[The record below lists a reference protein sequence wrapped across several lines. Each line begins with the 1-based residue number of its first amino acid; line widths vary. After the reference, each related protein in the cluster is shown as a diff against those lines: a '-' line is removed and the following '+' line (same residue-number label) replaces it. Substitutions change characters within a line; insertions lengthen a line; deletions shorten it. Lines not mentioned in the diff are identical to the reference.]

1 MDITSSTPFSTAAS
15 RNPLRIQPSIQFSP
29 RWKTTRPLR
38 VALVRPPSIVSRYA
52 VAAPLT
58 PPLGLAYLAAT
69 VREAGHQVQVV
80 DGVGEGLR
88 KPRLWK
94 QSTLLRGLTFEEI
107 AGRIQPEP
115 DVIGISCMFSSEW
128 PFAHQLIRVLKQAW
142 PGSLLVGGGEHFN
155 AVPEQSLESCPEL
168 TACVMGEGEET
179 FLEFLE
185 RVSSSTP
192 LEEVA
197 GLAYRS
203 REGSIKR
210 NGPRGRIRNVD
221 DIPWPAWDLIPLE
234 SYLDLELGLATLH
247 GRSMPMLA
255 TRGCPFQCAFCSNV
269 YMWTPLWIPRNPVM
283 VLDEFE
289 LYMKRYRVNDIQFFD
304 PNTIIDKKWILT
316 FADEI
321 TRRDL
326 KISWQI
332 PIGTRPETV
341 DREVAR
347 ALARSGCFT
356 MGFAPESG
364 SSRTLK
370 RINKTISIPH
380 MKRSIRNCLE
390 EGLKVKCNI
399 MLGFPGETHRDVWQ
413 TLKLILE
420 MSRLGVHDTSV
431 YPFSPYPGTPLFE
444 QLRDEGRLPGIYTDP
459 WYLSLNYVEFSSIQS
474 CSEHF
479 NRQMLRIYQ
488 FLGYALFYGTTFLF
502 RPIRIYRLI
511 RGLITG
517 RHETKGETILDLF
530 FRRLMLKTIPTLFS
544 NRHSVRTIFGYLF
557 RWLMHK

>member
-1 MDITSSTPFSTAAS
+1 MKMSSTPFSAEAS
-15 RNPLRIQPSIQFSP
+15 RNPLRIRPSIQFSP
-29 RWKTTRPLR
+29 GWKTARPLR
-38 VALVRPPSIVSRYA
+38 VALVRPPSLVSRYA

-80 DGVGEGLR
+80 DGVGEGLG
-88 KPRLWK
+88 KPRLWRN
-94 QSTLLRGLTFEEI
+94 STLLRGLTFEEI

-128 PFAHQLIRVLKQAW
+128 PYAHQLIQALKRVW
-142 PGSLLVGGGEHFN
+142 PGSLLVGGGEHFS

-168 TACVMGEGEET
+168 AACVMGEGEGT

-192 LEEVA
+192 LNDVA
-197 GLAYRS
+197 GIVYRG
-203 REGSIKR
+203 REGTIKR

-234 SYLDLELGLATLH
+234 SYLDLQLGLATLH

-269 YMWTPLWIPRNPVM
+269 YMWTPLWIPRNPGT

-289 LYMKRYRVNDIQFFD
+289 FYMKRYRVNDIQFFD

-321 TRRDL
+321 IRRNL

-332 PIGTRPETV
+332 PIGTRPESV

-347 ALARSGCFT
+347 ALAGSGCFT

-364 SSRTLK
+364 SPRTLG
-370 RINKTISIPH
+370 RINKTVNIGR
-380 MKRSIRNCLE
+380 MKRSMRDCLE

-399 MLGFPGETHRDVWQ
+399 MLGFPGETHRDVWK

-420 MSRLGVHDTSV
+420 MSWLGVHDTSV
-431 YPFSPYPGTPLFE
+431 YPFSPYPGTPLFD

-459 WYLSLNYVEFSSIQS
+459 WYLSLNYVEFSSLKS
-474 CSEHF
+474 GSEHF
-479 NRQMLRIYQ
+479 GRQILRIYQ
-488 FLGYALFYGTTFLF
+488 FLGYAFFYGTTFLF
-502 RPIRIYRLI
+502 RPIRIFRLI
-511 RGLITG
+511 RGLISG

-544 NRHSVRTIFGYLF
+544 NRHSFRTILVHLYRRLTF
-557 RWLMHK
+557 K

>member
-1 MDITSSTPFSTAAS
+1 MSSTPSSTTAS
-15 RNPLRIQPSIQFSP
+15 RNLLRTRPSIQFSP
-29 RWKTTRPLR
+29 GWKTARPLR
-38 VALVRPPSIVSRYA
+38 VALVRPPSLVSRYA

-80 DGVGEGLR
+80 DGVGEGLG

-94 QSTLLRGLTFEEI
+94 NSTLLRGLTFEEI

-115 DVIGISCMFSSEW
+115 DVIGISCMYSCEW
-128 PFAHQLIRVLKQAW
+128 PYAHQLIRVLKRLW
-142 PGSLLVGGGEHFN
+142 PGSLLVGGGEHFS
-155 AVPEQSLESCPEL
+155 AIPEQSLESCSEL
-168 TACVMGEGEET
+168 TACVMGEGEVT

-185 RVSSSTP
+185 RISSSAP
-192 LEEVA
+192 LDEVA
-197 GLAYRS
+197 GIAYRG
-203 REGSIKR
+203 REGLIKR

-234 SYLDLELGLATLH
+234 SYLSLKLGLATLH

-255 TRGCPFQCAFCSNV
+255 TRGCPFQCGFCSNV
-269 YMWTPLWIPRNPVM
+269 YMWTPFWIPRNPGL

-289 LYMKRYRVNDIQFFD
+289 FYMKRYRVNDIQFFD
-304 PNTIIDKKWILT
+304 PNTIIDKKWILK
-316 FADEI
+316 FAEEI
-321 TRRDL
+321 TRRNL

-347 ALARSGCFT
+347 ALAGSGCFT

-364 SSRTLK
+364 SPRTLG
-370 RINKTISIPH
+370 RINKTVNIAR
-380 MKRSIRNCLE
+380 MKKSIRDCLK

-399 MLGFPGETHRDVWQ
+399 MLGFPGETHRDVWK
-413 TLKLILE
+413 TLRLILE
-420 MSRLGVHDTSV
+420 MSWLGVHDTSV

-444 QLRDEGRLPGIYTDP
+444 RLRDEGRLPGIYTDP
-459 WYLSLNYVEFSSIQS
+459 WFLSLNYVEFSSIGS

-488 FLGYALFYGTTFLF
+488 FLGYALFYGTTFFF
-502 RPIRIYRLI
+502 RPIRIFRLF

-530 FRRLMLKTIPTLFS
+530 FRRLMLKTIPTLFTS
-544 NRHSVRTIFGYLF
+544 RHSVKTILVHLF
-557 RWLMHK
+557 RRLMFK

>member
-1 MDITSSTPFSTAAS
+1 MKMSSTPFSAEAS
-15 RNPLRIQPSIQFSP
+15 RNPLRIRPSIQFSP
-29 RWKTTRPLR
+29 GWKTARPLR
-38 VALVRPPSIVSRYA
+38 VALVRPPSLVSRYA

-80 DGVGEGLR
+80 DGVGEGLG
-88 KPRLWK
+88 KPRLWRN
-94 QSTLLRGLTFEEI
+94 STLLRGLTFEEI

-128 PFAHQLIRVLKQAW
+128 PYAHQLIQALKRAW
-142 PGSLLVGGGEHFN
+142 PGSLLVGGGEHFS

-168 TACVMGEGEET
+168 AVCVMGEGEET

-192 LEEVA
+192 LNDVA
-197 GLAYRS
+197 GIVYRG
-203 REGSIKR
+203 REGTIKR

-269 YMWTPLWIPRNPVM
+269 YMWTPLWIPRNPGT

-289 LYMKRYRVNDIQFFD
+289 FYMKRYRVNDIQFFD

-321 TRRDL
+321 IRRNL

-332 PIGTRPETV
+332 PIGTRPESV

-347 ALARSGCFT
+347 ALAGSGCFT

-364 SSRTLK
+364 SPRTLG
-370 RINKTISIPH
+370 RINKTVNIGR
-380 MKRSIRNCLE
+380 MKRSMRDCLE

-399 MLGFPGETHRDVWQ
+399 MLGFPGETHRDVWK

-420 MSRLGVHDTSV
+420 MSWLGVHDTSV
-431 YPFSPYPGTPLFE
+431 YPFSPYPGTPLFD

-459 WYLSLNYVEFSSIQS
+459 WYLSLNYVEFSSLKS
-474 CSEHF
+474 GSEHF
-479 NRQMLRIYQ
+479 GRQILRIYQ
-488 FLGYALFYGTTFLF
+488 FLGYAFFYGTTFLF
-502 RPIRIYRLI
+502 RPIRIFRLI
-511 RGLITG
+511 RGLISG

-544 NRHSVRTIFGYLF
+544 NRHSFRTILVHLYRRLTF
-557 RWLMHK
+557 K